1 MHIRQ
6 NPARQLGGGDIR
18 KPEVCVRPLLMRSKT
33 LGLPVSPPSTERSS
47 KGLFAFQTWESLGG
61 PTGVNS
67 ELPKKRYWWE
77 RVCNTAQAGGEESA
91 SDPNGFR
98 VSTVSSQG
106 WLKVFLGLDW
116 ERLSAAR
123 NL

>member
-1 MHIRQ
+1 MDIRQ
-6 NPARQLGGGDIR
+6 NPARQLGGDGRENLRLREALTHAFLDR
-18 KPEVCVRPLLMRSKT
+18 FFRPVAANM
-33 LGLPVSPPSTERSS
+33 ERSS
-47 KGLFAFQTWESLGG
+47 KGLFAFQTGESSGG

>member
-6 NPARQLGGGDIR
+6 NPARQLAGGLWI
-18 KPEVCVRPLLMRSKT
+18 EENCVRPLLMRSKT
-33 LGLPVSPPSTERSS
+33 PLQSGCLPSSTERSS
-47 KGLFAFQTWESLGG
+47 KGLFAFKTWESLGG
-61 PTGVNS
+61 PTGINS

>member
-1 MHIRQ
+1 
-6 NPARQLGGGDIR
+6 
-18 KPEVCVRPLLMRSKT
+18 MRSQT
-33 LGLPVSPPSTERSS
+33 RPCLCVAANRERSS
-47 KGLFAFQTWESLGG
+47 KGLFAFQTGESSGG
-61 PTGVNS
+61 PTGANS
-67 ELPKKRYWWE
+67 EPSEKRYWWE